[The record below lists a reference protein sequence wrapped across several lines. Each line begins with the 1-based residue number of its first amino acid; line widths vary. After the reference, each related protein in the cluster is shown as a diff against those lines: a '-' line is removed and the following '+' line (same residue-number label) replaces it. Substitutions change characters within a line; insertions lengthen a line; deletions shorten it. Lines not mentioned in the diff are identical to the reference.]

1 MLTAAARPSWPA
13 AVSPLVLGAVAGP
26 RRAARVLGVFPTCV
40 YVGLGP
46 HDAVLALLARDALL
60 QPIGLR
66 LPTWSP
72 DVRWDVSPGDEV
84 DVGEG
89 RVRLARA
96 DVVAARV
103 QRLPRVAP
111 PPPDQPPHRPLDC
124 ALDCTLDDT
133 DCALHCALDW
143 PPEAQ
148 RWLAAL
154 AQDLAAAALT
164 NQPVAP
170 FLRSLVGAGRGLTPS
185 GDDAIAGVVLAL
197 RAAGRLRAVDRVG
210 SHLGPLLDRTTSV
223 SAALLRAAVEGYA
236 VPEVVALL
244 AAPGPSPDPRLLER
258 VLAIGH
264 SSGRDLLAGIT
275 GARRALSAHRAV
287 GHRAVGHRAVGH
299 RTGTVHASAQEG
311 VLHA

>member
-111 PPPDQPPHRPLDC
+111 PPPGQPPHRPPDC
-124 ALDCTLDDT
+124 ALDCTLDCT
-133 DCALHCALDW
+133 LDW

-148 RWLAAL
+148 RSLAAL

-223 SAALLRAAVEGYA
+223 SAALLRAAVDGYA

-275 GARRALSAHRAV
+275 GARRALIAHRAVAHRAV
-287 GHRAVGHRAVGH
+287 GP
-299 RTGTVHASAQEG
+299 RTGTVHASLQEG
-311 VLHA
+311 VRHA

>member
-111 PPPDQPPHRPLDC
+111 PPPGQPPHRAPDC
-124 ALDCTLDDT
+124 ALD
-133 DCALHCALDW
+133 CALDW

-148 RWLAAL
+148 RSLAAL

-223 SAALLRAAVEGYA
+223 SAALLRAAVDGYA

-275 GARRALSAHRAV
+275 GACRALSAHRALAARWAGPSPV
-287 GHRAVGHRAVGH
+287 
-299 RTGTVHASAQEG
+299 TVQEG
-311 VLHA
+311 VRHA

>member
-13 AVSPLVLGAVAGP
+13 AVSPLVVREVAGP
-26 RRAARVLGVFPTCV
+26 RRTARVLGVFPTCV

-46 HDAVLALLARDALL
+46 HDSVLALLARDALL

-66 LPTWSP
+66 LPTWSA
-72 DVRWDVSPGDEV
+72 DVRWHVSPGDRV

-103 QRLPRVAP
+103 QRLPRVAAP
-111 PPPDQPPHRPLDC
+111 PAGRPLDRPLGSP
-124 ALDCTLDDT
+124 LDRSLG
-133 DCALHCALDW
+133 W
-143 PPEAQ
+143 PLEVE
-148 RWLAAL
+148 RSLAAL
-154 AQDLAAAALT
+154 AQDLAAAALAA
-164 NQPVAP
+164 QPVGP
-170 FLRSLVGAGRGLTPS
+170 LLRGLVGAGRGLTPS

-244 AAPGPSPDPRLLER
+244 AARGPSPDPRLLER

-275 GARRALSAHRAV
+275 GAHRALAVRRA
-287 GHRAVGHRAVGH
+287 
-299 RTGTVHASAQEG
+299 GTVHASVQEG
-311 VLHA
+311 AVHA